1 MSAVELRSTGGEEK
15 VGELRG
21 GSAEKVNCECG
32 SVVLKKNYASHVKT
46 KKHLAVV
53 GPRSKPSRSRSVN
66 FADAQQTESADLD
79 DDYDECEEDD
89 EQESDADLE
98 EEDVFEDEVMMAFE
112 EVAKLLSS
120 LSLKIDSTF
129 ERVEE
134 TRLKVNLCLGEISL
148 NLSKLQHSLR
158 ETERQQPPQQQQQQS

>member
-15 VGELRG
+15 VG
-21 GSAEKVNCECG
+21 EKVNCECG

-53 GPRSKPSRSRSVN
+53 GPSRPSRSRTVN

-79 DDYDECEEDD
+79 DDYDECEED
-89 EQESDADLE
+89 ESDADLE
-98 EEDVFEDEVMMAFE
+98 EEEDGFEDEVMMAFE

-120 LSLKIDSTF
+120 LSQKIDSTF

-134 TRLKVNLCLGEISL
+134 TRLKVNSCLGECREISL
-148 NLSKLQHSLR
+148 NLSRGSLQGGSAAA
-158 ETERQQPPQQQQQQS
+158 EPKPPQQPPQP

>member
-15 VGELRG
+15 VG
-21 GSAEKVNCECG
+21 EKVNCECG

-53 GPRSKPSRSRSVN
+53 GPSRPSRSKSHVN

-79 DDYDECEEDD
+79 DDYDECEEED
-89 EQESDADLE
+89 EDEEEE
-98 EEDVFEDEVMMAFE
+98 EEDGFEDEVMMAFE

-120 LSLKIDSTF
+120 LSQKIDSTF

-134 TRLKVNLCLGEISL
+134 TRLKVNSCLGELRSGFAECREISL
-148 NLSKLQHSLR
+148 NLSKPP
-158 ETERQQPPQQQQQQS
+158 QPPQPPQP